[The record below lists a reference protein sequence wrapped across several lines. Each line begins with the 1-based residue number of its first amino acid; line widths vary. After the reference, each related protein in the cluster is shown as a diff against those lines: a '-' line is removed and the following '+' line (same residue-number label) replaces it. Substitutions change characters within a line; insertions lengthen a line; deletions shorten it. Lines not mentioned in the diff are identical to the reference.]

1 MNTRRFARNALGAL
15 IVTLATAT
23 AAAGQARKPKVT
35 VIGTGGTIAGV
46 STTRTSF
53 ASYRA
58 GQIPIGDMVQSL
70 RPQIDSVAEVT
81 TIQFGNRSSGSYTI
95 GDYYDLSLAIDRA
108 LETADGVVVTTGTD
122 TMEEFV
128 YWSELTVR
136 SQKPV
141 VFTGAMRP
149 WTVISAD
156 GPANLFNAI
165 VLAASRET
173 TCFGTVLSFNDEFH
187 AAKEVWKTDGSR
199 LNAFISR
206 QSGILGYV
214 DELRVRTFR
223 APPRVQYCSDPERWR
238 TPFDLTRIT
247 KESLPRV
254 EAMIGYQGARLDEA
268 VAAWADAGVKGIVI
282 AGGGVSG
289 SARQAA
295 QAKGVTFA
303 STQRFRTGG
312 DGLLP
317 QKARL
322 LLMLS
327 LAFSSDSTQVSRW
340 MAEIS
345 GGDFEV
351 GLRTTSSDGGP
362 GR

>member
-1 MNTRRFARNALGAL
+1 MAAGRCARAALGAL
-15 IVTLATAT
+15 VVCLISATAVS
-23 AAAGQARKPKVT
+23 AQARKPKVT

-53 ASYRA
+53 QTYRA
-58 GQIPIGDMVQSL
+58 GQLAIEDMVNEL

-81 TIQFGNRSSGSYTI
+81 TVQFGNSASNGYRI
-95 GDYYDLSLAIDRA
+95 PDYYDLSLAIDKA

-149 WTVISAD
+149 WTVISPD

-165 VLAASRET
+165 VLAASGET
-173 TCFGTVLSFNDEFH
+173 TCFGTVLAFNDEFH
-187 AAKEVWKTDGSR
+187 AAKEVWKTDNTR
-199 LNAFISR
+199 VNAFISR
-206 QSGILGYV
+206 QSGILGYI

-223 APPRVQYCSDPERWR
+223 APPRVQYCSDPARWR
-238 TPFDLTRIT
+238 TPFDLRRIT

-254 EAMIGYQGARLDEA
+254 EVLIGYQGSGLDEA
-268 VAAWADAGVKGIVI
+268 ITAWADAGVKGIVI
-282 AGGGVSG
+282 GGSG
-289 SARQAA
+289 GSGAARTAA

-303 STQRFRTGG
+303 TTQRFRTGA
-312 DGLLP
+312 DGMLP

-327 LAFSSDSTQVSRW
+327 LAFSNDSTQVRKWITDLSN
-340 MAEIS
+340 
-345 GGDFEV
+345 GDFEV
-351 GLRTTSSDGGP
+351 ARRGAEGG
-362 GR
+362 